1 MAANVLGAAIFAAG
15 APLNMISQS
24 VCFTVSGVRQ
34 PISFGWLKFFF
45 FKLLLFKD
53 FFLFL
58 FKFIAMHGACHKRT
72 S

>member
-1 MAANVLGAAIFAAG
+1 MAAAVVAAAMTAAEA
-15 APLNMISQS
+15 APDMISQS
-24 VCFTVSGVRQ
+24 VCFTISGVRQ
-34 PISFGWLKFFF
+34 PNSSGWLEFFF

-72 S
+72 L

>member
-34 PISFGWLKFFF
+34 PISFGWLEFFF

-53 FFLFL
+53 FFVSF
-58 FKFIAMHGACHKRT
+58 
-72 S
+72 

>member
-1 MAANVLGAAIFAAG
+1 MAAAVVAAAMTAAEA
-15 APLNMISQS
+15 APDMISQS

-53 FFLFL
+53 FFFVS
-58 FKFIAMHGACHKRT
+58 F
-72 S
+72 